1 MHISRYTCKYIH
13 IHSNTYK
20 SCTVC
25 PRLCKEM
32 PHPGQAMPL
41 VCMYLYVFASIW
53 SICVYEFADTCRYM
67 QIHTDTCRYMHIHTY
82 TRRLGYTC
90 RMSLH
95 RDWDHWHGITSE
107 VHWGHCHVI
116 LGNHFTEA
124 IDTGYYLTAP
134 YRRAGPT
141 TFYFRNSCE
150 NSKSSAM
157 IVSPHFSPNRIFL
170 DFYWSRFSIGCFP
183 PINYHGFSYRA
194 VQVAEYCL
202 DFESSIMFFCRF
214 SARFS

>member
-67 QIHTDTCRYMHIHTY
+67 QIHAYTYIYTQTRIHVAVRSHVTSLGPLTWDHFRSSLGPLSCDTRQ
-82 TRRLGYTC
+82 
-90 RMSLH
+90 SLH
-95 RDWDHWHGITSE
+95 WGNWHGILLD
-107 VHWGHCHVI
+107 CA
-116 LGNHFTEA
+116 LQ
-124 IDTGYYLTAP
+124 
-134 YRRAGPT
+134 AGRVAAGRQRSI
-141 TFYFRNSCE
+141 FGE
-150 NSKSSAM
+150 NSKSSAPRYDSQLTLLSKQTLPGFLL
-157 IVSPHFSPNRIFL
+157 IPIFDWLFSTDQL
-170 DFYWSRFSIGCFP
+170 SC
-183 PINYHGFSYRA
+183 FSYRA
-194 VQVAEYCL
+194 VQDAEYCL
-202 DFESSIMFFCRF
+202 DFESSIMLFFRF
-214 SARFS
+214 STA

>member
-1 MHISRYTCKYIH
+1 
-13 IHSNTYK
+13 
-20 SCTVC
+20 
-25 PRLCKEM
+25 
-32 PHPGQAMPL
+32 MPL
-41 VCMYLYVFASIW
+41 VCMYLYVFVSIW

-82 TRRLGYTC
+82 TRRLGYTWQSG

-95 RDWDHWHGITSE
+95 WDHWHGITSE

-150 NSKSSAM
+150 NSKSSARCYGSQLTLLSKQNLPGFLL
-157 IVSPHFSPNRIFL
+157 IPIFHWLFSTDQLSWF
-170 DFYWSRFSIGCFP
+170 
-183 PINYHGFSYRA
+183 
-194 VQVAEYCL
+194 
-202 DFESSIMFFCRF
+202 
-214 SARFS
+214 

>member
-1 MHISRYTCKYIH
+1 
-13 IHSNTYK
+13 
-20 SCTVC
+20 
-25 PRLCKEM
+25 
-32 PHPGQAMPL
+32 MPL
-41 VCMYLYVFASIW
+41 VCMYLYVFVSIW

-82 TRRLGYTC
+82 TRRLGYTWQSG

-95 RDWDHWHGITSE
+95 WDHWHGITSE

-134 YRRAGPT
+134 YRRAGLLRADNVLFSAKTQNLRPL
-141 TFYFRNSCE
+141 
-150 NSKSSAM
+150 AM
-157 IVSPHFSPNRIFL
+157 IRSSHFSPNRIFL

-183 PINYHGFSYRA
+183 PINYHVLATEQFKLQNIA
-194 VQVAEYCL
+194 
-202 DFESSIMFFCRF
+202 
-214 SARFS
+214 